1 MTRPEIWDELL
12 AMETVTALKDLPGAC
27 IPIFH
32 ALQEEFD
39 YVDQRAIPMVADAL
53 NLSKAEVV
61 GVLNFY
67 HDFRQEPPGNHILR
81 LCRAE
86 ACQAMGADALIR
98 DVETKLGAKL
108 GETTADG
115 EVTLEQVFC
124 LGNCALSPAASWDGK
139 MLGRVNVGRVSTLLE
154 KGR

>member
-32 ALQEEFD
+32 ALQEEFG

-86 ACQAMGADALIR
+86 ACQAMGADALIH
-98 DVETKLGAKL
+98 DVESKLGAKL